1 MVGFKMKYAIRFT
14 LGFIVVTQ
22 LSGCSIRMFN
32 IGDEHSQTDR
42 VDSIG
47 YYDEIENDTIT
58 KEKDK

>member
-1 MVGFKMKYAIRFT
+1 MKYAIRIV
-14 LGFIVVTQ
+14 LAFIVATG
-22 LSGCSIRMFN
+22 LLGCSIRMFN